1 MTFLELQALQLLT
14 SSGGNT
20 SSAWTSSTQKS
31 EGATGCVWNHDDV
44 KVPET
49 GIRYVNQAM
58 PSPFVSYKAPSPP
71 TPKSRMCTGFSCLLE
86 VCTRPYSYITFRAP
100 PGGTCS
106 KTLLAQWSSP
116 L

>member
-31 EGATGCVWNHDDV
+31 EGATGCVWNQLDV
-44 KVPET
+44 KVPDT
-49 GIRYVNQAM
+49 GIRYVNHAI

-71 TPKSRMCTGFSCLLE
+71 TPKSKMCTGLRALFD
-86 VCTRPYSYITFRAP
+86 VCTRPYS
-100 PGGTCS
+100 
-106 KTLLAQWSSP
+106 
-116 L
+116 